1 MSTTTSPTLGQFVS
15 ADAVSIEDTID
26 VTKVAH
32 EVGFK
37 FPYVGISQQAYF
49 AAIDVPGRIPGLC
62 NDNLTR
68 QLVKLAWWKAR
79 QVPTHSRVA
88 FTVCTPPSEAN
99 LYVNRPLTMI
109 ASIEYNQQQSPIL
122 MITIAEETL

>member
-15 ADAVSIEDTID
+15 LDAVSIADTID
-26 VTKVAH
+26 VTKEAH

-62 NDNLTR
+62 NDSLMR
-68 QLVKLAWWKAR
+68 QLMKIVCYDYQLNRRAYTLGGSKL
-79 QVPTHSRVA
+79 
-88 FTVCTPPSEAN
+88 
-99 LYVNRPLTMI
+99 
-109 ASIEYNQQQSPIL
+109 
-122 MITIAEETL
+122 